1 MRFARLTLVRHSLG
15 ALAGLAAL
23 LLLSVELQPYRNFQL
38 AQVAYLL
45 CATAGLT
52 IMTGLSGQISVGQGA
67 FMAVG
72 AYTTA
77 LLTNDL
83 HWGLVPVM
91 LASVLVA
98 MVLGLVVG
106 VAAARLRGPY
116 LAALTLALAI
126 GFPALANYRGLSG
139 LLQGENG
146 LTVNTS
152 SPPLALGADFPP
164 ARWQAWVAGAFAIV
178 TLWFLANLSRS
189 RYGRLMR
196 AVRDDESASALSG
209 IHVARVR
216 VMVFVVAAACAG
228 LGGGLLAW
236 VSSLAAPG
244 AFTLNLS
251 LGLLAA
257 AVLGG
262 LGSLAGALWGSLI
275 LVVISTWTSDLSS
288 TNDLSPNVAHN
299 LPGAIYGTVLILA
312 MIIFPGGI
320 QHGLRHGLAR
330 ITRFARDHRQ
340 RAAD

>member
-1 MRFARLTLVRHSLG
+1 MKFARLTLVRHSLG
-15 ALAGLAAL
+15 ALAGLAVL

-52 IMTGLSGQISVGQGA
+52 ILTGLSGQISVGQGA

-98 MVLGLVVG
+98 MALGLVVG

-126 GFPALANYRGLSG
+126 GFPALANYHGLTG

-146 LTVNTS
+146 LTVTTS
-152 SPPLALGADFPP
+152 SPPQALGADFPL
-164 ARWQAWVAGAFAIV
+164 ARWQVLVAGVCAIL

-189 RYGRLMR
+189 RYSRSMR
-196 AVRDDESASALSG
+196 AVRDDESAAALSG

-216 VMVFVVAAACAG
+216 VMAFVAAAACAG

-275 LVVISTWTSDLSS
+275 LVLISTWTSDLSS
-288 TNDLSPNVAHN
+288 TNDLSPDVAHN
-299 LPGAIYGTVLILA
+299 LPGAIYGGVLILA

-320 QHGLRHGLAR
+320 QHGLRRLLTR
-330 ITRFARDHRQ
+330 ITRFARGHRQ
-340 RAAD
+340 EAVE

>member
-1 MRFARLTLVRHSLG
+1 MKFARLTLVRHSLG

-23 LLLSVELQPYRNFQL
+23 LLLSVVLPPYRDFQL
-38 AQVAYLL
+38 AQIAYLL

-77 LLTNDL
+77 LLTNHL

-98 MVLGLVVG
+98 TILGLVVG

-116 LAALTLALAI
+116 LAALTLALAV
-126 GFPALANYRGLSG
+126 GLPTLVDYRGLTG
-139 LLQGENG
+139 LLQGANG

-152 SPPLALGADFPP
+152 LPPLALGADFPL
-164 ARWQAWVAGAFAIV
+164 ARWQAWVAGACAIA

-189 RYGRLMR
+189 RYGRSMR
-196 AVRDDESASALSG
+196 AVRDDESAAALSG
-209 IHVARVR
+209 IHVARVQ
-216 VMVFVVAAACAG
+216 VLAFVVAAACAG

-262 LGSLAGALWGSLI
+262 LGSLAGALWGSLL
-275 LVVISTWTSDLSS
+275 LVLISTLTSDLSS
-288 TNDLSPNVAHN
+288 ANQLSPNVANN
-299 LPGAIYGTVLILA
+299 LPGAIYGTVLILT

-320 QHGLRHGLAR
+320 QYGLRWLATR
-330 ITRFARDHRQ
+330 ITTFSREHRQ
-340 RAAD
+340 GTGE